1 MSKTLEDRLLA
12 AKGELAKVEAVLL
25 KHHGTTRIPADV
37 VTQFNELAA
46 FKADVDAW
54 CGMVAARRAARSLLT
69 DLERQVDDDDTVLL
83 GTSRAKYEHVRLIG
97 VQAYLSTQWA
107 LADRLVGMV
116 GRIVCTAT
124 AGLNAAQ
131 PAQLV
136 SSFVNADRKKAPAA
150 SFYQSIRETFG
161 WPIALSYALRNH
173 FVHDGGQLEGVNFFA
188 GAASDAQFKISEAGW
203 QRVEDKARSYGVT
216 SSHHRAG
223 ATWPSAPRDDL
234 RAILDACERET
245 DDALGVLVGSACQ
258 ALAIHVGY
266 MHGEL

>member
-1 MSKTLEDRLLA
+1 MNKALEDRLLI
-12 AKGELAKVEAVLL
+12 AKAELAKVEAVLL
-25 KHHGTTRIPADV
+25 KHVGAGRIPADV

-54 CGMVAARRAARSLLT
+54 FGMIAARRAARNLLT
-69 DLERQVDDDDTVLL
+69 DLEKQVDGEDMVLL

-97 VQAYLSTQWA
+97 VQAYLSTKWA
-107 LADRLVGMV
+107 LADRLVGMA
-116 GRIVCTAT
+116 GRIVCTANV
-124 AGLNAAQ
+124 GLNAAQ

-136 SSFVNADRKKAPAA
+136 STFVNADRRKAPAA

-173 FVHDGGQLEGVNFFA
+173 FVHDGGQLAGVSFFA
-188 GAASDAQFKISEAGW
+188 GPASHARFEISAAGW
-203 QRVEDKARSYGVT
+203 QRIEDKATSYGVT

-223 ATWPSAPRDDL
+223 AAWPSAPCDDL
-234 RAILDACERET
+234 RAVLDACERET
-245 DDALGVLVGSACQ
+245 DDALGVLVGSACHS
-258 ALAIHVGY
+258 LAIHVGY